1 MPTPDQLEKD
11 LGQTR
16 QSLSK
21 DVNRLNDRV
30 SPGRFV
36 GTRSERIKNS
46 ASSIKDKLMGS
57 AGSAANAAGDKLGS
71 AVGSVREQTDSAGGS
86 LSGADAAQALREKT
100 QGSPMGAGVVAF
112 GVGWLLSA
120 LIPVSDA
127 EQHAAKKIEDNASA
141 VVDPLTQSAKQVAGN
156 LQQPLQDS
164 AAALKDTATDAAN
177 TTAEHARS
185 ATDDV
190 KSHAQHTAGDIKDQ
204 AQDTA
209 GNVADKAQNAAEQQN
224 RSR

>member
-16 QSLSK
+16 ESLSK

-36 GTRSERIKNS
+36 GTRSERIKSS

-71 AVGSVREQTDSAGGS
+71 AVGSVQERTDSAGGS
-86 LSGADAAQALREKT
+86 LTGSDASQALRDRT
-100 QGSPMGAGVVAF
+100 QGSPMGAGMVAF

-120 LIPVSDA
+120 LVPVSDA
-127 EQHAAKKIEDNASA
+127 EQHAAKKIEDNAGA
-141 VVDPLTQSAKQVAGN
+141 VVDPLTESAKEVAGN

-164 AAALKDTATDAAN
+164 AAALQDTATDAAN
-177 TTAEHARS
+177 RTAEHAKS

-190 KSHAQHTAGDIKDQ
+190 TSHAQDTAGDIKAKADDVKAE

-209 GNVADKAQNAAEQQN
+209 AEQQ